1 MLMTF
6 AAVVLI
12 AALFVSVD
20 AWKVSAQGSGNNPPC
35 GGYGYGSMHGSGNMM
50 GHMGMMSDWND
61 CNGSQ
66 MGPIMGRT
74 HMGGM
79 MGGWNNQ
86 QGWTSQNGYTFMGG
100 YGMMGGWTPPAELAP
115 TGTALTL
122 DEARAIAEAYIAVQN
137 NTNLTLGE
145 VTQIGNHFYA
155 QAVEGQAVFE
165 FLIDAATGNVYPAN
179 MMWNAGWGGWH

>member
-1 MLMTF
+1 MSTRKMLMTF
-6 AAVVLI
+6 AAIVLI

-35 GGYGYGSMHGSGNMM
+35 RGYGYGSMHGSG
-50 GHMGMMSDWND
+50 HMGMMGNGND
-61 CNGSQ
+61 CNGNQ
-66 MGPIMGRT
+66 MGGYGM
-74 HMGGM
+74 MGGGH

-86 QGWTSQNGYTFMGG
+86 QGMMGG
-100 YGMMGGWTPPAELAP
+100 WINQQGMMGGWTPPAELAP
-115 TGTALTL
+115 AGTALTL
-122 DEARAIAEAYIAVQN
+122 DEARAIAEAYIAAQN

-145 VTQIGNHFYA
+145 VTQVGNHFYA

-179 MMWNAGWGGWH
+179 MMWNAGWGRWH